1 MVFLAPE
8 SPLDERSLSKLRWR
22 CRRGMLENDLIL
34 ERFFARHGAALT
46 VGQAGA
52 LNALMELSDNDLL
65 DLHLGR
71 RLPRQIDAALDRF
84 DVIEVLGLLRDK
96 H

>member
-1 MVFLAPE
+1 MEHRNLDA
-8 SPLDERSLSKLRWR
+8 PLDERALGKLRWR

-46 VGQAGA
+46 ERQAAA

-71 RLPRQIDAALDRF
+71 RTLKEMDAALHHD
-84 DVIEVLGLLRDK
+84 DIVAVLGLLREP

>member
-1 MVFLAPE
+1 VE
-8 SPLDERSLSKLRWR
+8 SLPADLPLDERGLSKLRWR

-34 ERFFARHGAALT
+34 ERFFVRHGATLT
-46 VGQAGA
+46 ERQAAA

-71 RLPRQIDAALDRF
+71 RAPRQIDEALDRD
-84 DVIEVLGLLRDK
+84 DVIAVLGLLTDK